1 MEISISDAI
10 SQTRT
15 IKSELI
21 NVSITSE
28 NTRNQIQLSAWSV
41 KDLDISTINYDI
53 NAIKRKYPH
62 LRDIEFSK
70 VKSDKVAVLIGTNH
84 ADLLVAH

>member
-28 NTRNQIQLSAWSV
+28 NTRNQIQLSAWSA
-41 KDLDISTINYDI
+41 KDIDISTISYDI
-53 NAIKRKYPH
+53 NAIKWKYPH
-62 LRDIEFSK
+62 LRDI
-70 VKSDKVAVLIGTNH
+70 
-84 ADLLVAH
+84 